1 MKKLLDFG
9 THNHDH
15 VFKAEIQTLGNIRHR
30 NMVRLLA
37 FCSNKETSLL
47 VYEYMR
53 NGSLGKVLHG
63 KKGELLGWNLRY
75 KIAIEAAKGL
85 CYFHHDC

>member
-1 MKKLLDFG
+1 MIM
-9 THNHDH
+9 
-15 VFKAEIQTLGNIRHR
+15 ASEQTLGNIRHR
-30 NMVRLLA
+30 NIVRLLA
-37 FCSNKETSLL
+37 FYSNKETNLL

-85 CYFHHDC
+85 CYFDHDC